1 LSIEGIISKIKQDA
15 EATAQQILE
24 KYRQQAKKLLD
35 EFEAYKAQKLAEAEE
50 KAKVELERTKQRQI
64 DHAKSV
70 AAKKILAKK
79 RELLDR
85 LYQLVR
91 KKIEELPKNKY
102 KKLFAELIAKLGV
115 ESGKILV
122 SADEKVFDKDFADMV
137 AKAVSEASSE
147 NAKFEVE
154 RIEGNFRG
162 LYLDCGKVRYDLTV
176 DAIMES
182 LRERTES
189 TVVKK
194 LFGE

>member
-1 LSIEGIISKIKQDA
+1 MSIEGIISKIKQDA

-64 DHAKSV
+64 DHARSV

-79 RELLDR
+79 RELLDK

-122 SADEKVFDKDFADMV
+122 SADEKVFDEDFADMV
-137 AKAVSEASSE
+137 AKAVSEAGSG